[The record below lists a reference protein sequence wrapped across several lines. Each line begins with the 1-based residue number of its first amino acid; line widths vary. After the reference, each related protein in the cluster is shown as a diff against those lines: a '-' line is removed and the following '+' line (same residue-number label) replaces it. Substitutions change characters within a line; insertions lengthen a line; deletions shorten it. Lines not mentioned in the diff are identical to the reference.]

1 MAADTHTP
9 SPKRNDFLAFI
20 ATLGLAFA
28 LSYIPVIHW
37 PMQWMETFF
46 HEISHGLA
54 SILTG
59 GRIVSIELN
68 INGSGWCRSV
78 TNLRL
83 FTTFSGYFGAVIW
96 GGLIYVMADNASPK
110 SADRIAMLILGL
122 IGMTMLLWA
131 RDVVT
136 WGILGI
142 IAVPFIII
150 LKTKELVAE
159 QVFMRF
165 AGIYILLNAIKSPLH
180 LLRSETGGDAAT
192 MQSLTLLPQFIWV
205 MIWVILGVGTLILL
219 FVRHIYTEKRAASE
233 NEKNAVKTSAHKS
246 LPEQSVLSRTESL
259 LQQIRKMKD

>member
-1 MAADTHTP
+1 MATDTHKP

-37 PMQWMETFF
+37 PLQWMETFF

-54 SILTG
+54 SVVTG

-68 INGSGWCRSV
+68 IDGSGVCGSV
-78 TNLRL
+78 SNLRL
-83 FTTFSGYFGAVIW
+83 LTTFSGYFGAVVW

-110 SADRIAMLILGL
+110 SADRIATLILIL

-131 RDVVT
+131 RDIVT

-159 QVFMRF
+159 QIFIRF
-165 AGIYILLNAIKSPLH
+165 AGLYILLNAIKSPLH
-180 LLRSETGGDAAT
+180 TLRSETGGDAAT

-205 MIWVILGVGTLILL
+205 MIWVLFGVVTLILL
-219 FVRHIYTEKRAASE
+219 FMRHIRTEKRPKREDKQEGSKS
-233 NEKNAVKTSAHKS
+233 KNKS
-246 LPEQSVLSRTESL
+246 LSEQPVLSQATSL
-259 LQQIRKMKD
+259 LEQIKQMKE